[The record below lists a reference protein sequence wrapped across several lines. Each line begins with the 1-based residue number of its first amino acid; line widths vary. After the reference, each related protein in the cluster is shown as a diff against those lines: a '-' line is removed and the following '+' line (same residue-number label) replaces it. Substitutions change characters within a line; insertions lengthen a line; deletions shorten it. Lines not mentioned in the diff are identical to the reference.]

1 MKFRR
6 VANRALRPVGISF
19 AEWRVL
25 EATWR
30 IIRRTDEPAS
40 HLDVSRELELDEGCV
55 SRLMHALSWR
65 SFVSHDVD
73 ALGLGYRV
81 RLTVSGKEAVIQAYA
96 VVARVAAR
104 ELGDYDGAP
113 LPRCQ
118 SGRSSFRP
126 EASQASTPPSR

>member
-6 VANRALRPVGISF
+6 VANVALRPVGISF

-25 EATWR
+25 EAAWR

-55 SRLMHALSWR
+55 SRLMYALSWR
-65 SFVSHDVD
+65 SFVSHDID
-73 ALGLGYRV
+73 GLGLSYRV
-81 RLTVSGKEAVIQAYA
+81 RLTVSGKEAVAKAYA

-104 ELGDYDGAP
+104 ELG
-113 LPRCQ
+113 
-118 SGRSSFRP
+118 
-126 EASQASTPPSR
+126 E